1 MKHRRLTPN
10 RLSQIVASLGSR
22 DLAIVG
28 TVAKLRLVTSLQ
40 LQRLHFTT
48 GAAASNARQARRA
61 FQRLTDLRVLVRLE
75 RRIGGVRAGSSG
87 HIYRLDVAGQH
98 ITQVAQGRRRRP
110 GEPGLP
116 FVQHTLAIAD
126 LYVRL
131 HEAARRGGV
140 DLIQF
145 ETEPDCWRPFF
156 GPGGARL
163 RLKPDAFVRLGRGEF
178 EDLWFVEV
186 DCATHGATAL
196 ATKFRTYRQYWATER
211 EQAKWG
217 GVFPKVLWLVPNVT
231 RLRQLLDVAAA
242 QPPESW
248 ELFTVR
254 LFDEALLVMAGEA
267 S

>member
-1 MKHRRLTPN
+1 LA
-10 RLSQIVASLGSR
+10 QIVTSLGAR
-22 DLAIVG
+22 DLAIVA
-28 TVAKLRLVTSLQ
+28 TVSKLRLVTSLQ
-40 LQRLHFTT
+40 LQRLHFTSGT
-48 GAAASNARQARRA
+48 PASNARQARRA
-61 FQRLTDLRVLVRLE
+61 FQRLTDLRVLTRLE
-75 RRIGGVRAGSSG
+75 RRIGGVRAGSAG

-98 ITQVAQGRRRRP
+98 IAQTTQGRRRRP

-116 FVQHTLAIAD
+116 FVKHTLAIAE

-131 HEAARRGGV
+131 VEADRANKIE
-140 DLIQF
+140 LIEF
-145 ETEPDCWRPFF
+145 DAEPGCWRPFF

-163 RLKPDAFVRLGRGEF
+163 RLKPDAFVRTGRGEF

-186 DCATHGATAL
+186 DCATHGGTAL

-217 GVFPKVLWLVPNVT
+217 GVFPKVLWLVPSVP
-231 RLRQLLDVAAA
+231 RLCQLLDVAAA

-248 ELFTVR
+248 QLFTVR

>member
-1 MKHRRLTPN
+1 MKHPRLTPK
-10 RLSQIVASLGSR
+10 RLSQIVASLGNR
-22 DLAIVG
+22 DLAIVA
-28 TVAKLRLVTSLQ
+28 TVAKLRLVTSLH
-40 LQRLHFTT
+40 LQRLHFTA
-48 GAAASNARQARRA
+48 GASASNARQARRS
-61 FQRLTDLRVLVRLE
+61 FQRLTDLRVLTRLE

-98 ITQVAQGRRRRP
+98 ITQMQGRRRRP

-116 FVQHTLAIAD
+116 FVQHTLTIAE

-140 DLIQF
+140 ELIEY

-156 GPGGARL
+156 GAGGARL
-163 RLKPDAFVRLGRGEF
+163 RLKPDAFVRIGRGEF

-186 DCATHGATAL
+186 DGATHGTTAL

-217 GVFPKVLWLVPNVT
+217 GVFPKVLWLVPSVT

-254 LFDEALLVMAGEA
+254 LFDEALLVMAGEG